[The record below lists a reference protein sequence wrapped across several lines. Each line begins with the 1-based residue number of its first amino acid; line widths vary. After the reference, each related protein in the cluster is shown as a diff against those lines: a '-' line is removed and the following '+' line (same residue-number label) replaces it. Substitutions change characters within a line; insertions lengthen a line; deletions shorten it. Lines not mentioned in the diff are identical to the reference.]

1 MRREGRLHWLFLA
14 VFLIVVLVPLT
25 TLPALSAPKTGGKIR
40 MSLADSDVTSLD
52 PIVPPD
58 NMSIW
63 TMLHIYDQLVRV
75 GKDGLSVDP
84 DAADSWKTSADGK
97 TWTFHIR
104 DGIKFSD
111 GAPLTAADA
120 KFSMQRAIS
129 KDSIF
134 GDSFTLVDSI
144 TAPDARTLV
153 ITLKKPWASFLAY
166 VSLYVASI
174 TPEKLVTAQ
183 GKDFWEHPIGSGPY
197 VLTEW
202 VKNDHLTLKRNPN
215 YWEKPYPYADEL
227 RFDVLT
233 DDNTRMLKLR
243 SGELDIA
250 TNVPPNQVEALKKT
264 KGLVVSLFPQM
275 RFDFVYVNHAKKP
288 FGDARVRRALNY
300 VVDRQAM
307 LKSVLFGYGQ
317 VAASMLPPMLYWNEQ
332 LKPYPLDVA
341 KAKALL
347 KEAGYSNGFSTEV
360 IVYAGDNQAS
370 QIATVLKDE
379 FKAIGVDLKVT
390 VLEPGAARARR
401 KAGDFEMIKGYY
413 TSDVIDPDELIAFGI
428 DYAGG
433 AVAKWMSFKNE
444 QISKL
449 AEAAATEMNAQ
460 KRKTMV
466 MEIQK
471 LAYDQAAVIPLFYA
485 PNRTALWDYVHD
497 FKQLPTANYRLWESW
512 VSK

>member
-1 MRREGRLHWLFLA
+1 MSRWRYWPILVACALA
-14 VFLIVVLVPLT
+14 LLLAIPPVQ
-25 TLPALSAPKTGGKIR
+25 SAPKTGGRIR

-75 GKDGLSVDP
+75 GKDGRSVDP
-84 DAADSWKTSADGK
+84 DAADSWKVSQDGK

-104 DGIKFSD
+104 DGLKFSD
-111 GAPLTAADA
+111 GTPLTAGDA
-120 KFSMQRAIS
+120 KFSMQRAVS

-134 GDSFTLVDSI
+134 GDSFTLVESMN
-144 TAPDARTLV
+144 APDDRTLV
-153 ITLKKPWASFLAY
+153 VVLKKPWASFLAY

-215 YWEKPYPYADEL
+215 YWEKPFPYADEL

-243 SGELDIA
+243 GGEIDIA

-264 KGLVVSLFPQM
+264 KGLNVQLFPQM
-275 RFDFVYVNHAKKP
+275 RFDFVYPNHAKKP
-288 FGDARVRRALNY
+288 FDDPRVGRALNM
-300 VVDRQAM
+300 VVNRQAL
-307 LKSVLFGYGQ
+307 LKAVLFGYGQ
-317 VAASMLPPMLYWNEQ
+317 VATSMLPPMLYWNDQ
-332 LKPYPLDVA
+332 LKPYPVDPA
-341 KAKALL
+341 RAKALL
-347 KEAGYSNGFSTEV
+347 KEAGYGNGFATEIL
-360 IVYAGDNQAS
+360 IVSGDNQAS
-370 QIATVLKDE
+370 QIATILKDE
-379 FKAIGVDLKVT
+379 FKAIGVELKVT
-390 VLEPGAARARR
+390 VLEVGALRARR
-401 KAGDFEMIKGYY
+401 KAGDFQMIKGYY
-413 TSDVIDPDELIAFGI
+413 TSDVVDPDELIAFGI
-428 DYAGG
+428 DFAGG

-444 QISKL
+444 RISKL
-449 AEAAATEMNAQ
+449 AEAAATEMNAA
-460 KRKTMV
+460 KRKV
-466 MEIQK
+466 MIYEIQK
-471 LAYDQAAVIPLFYA
+471 IAFDQAAVIPLFYA
-485 PNRTALWDYVHD
+485 ANRTAMWDHVHD
-497 FKQLPTANYRLWESW
+497 FKQLPTANYRLWETW

>member
-1 MRREGRLHWLFLA
+1 MRLWLALCWLA
-14 VFLIVVLVPLT
+14 VLVSLAAMPGV
-25 TLPALSAPKTGGKIR
+25 SAPKTGGKIR

-75 GKDGLSVDP
+75 SKDGRGVDP
-84 DAADSWKTSADGK
+84 DAADTWKVSPDGK

-104 DGIKFSD
+104 DGIRFSD
-111 GAPLTAADA
+111 GTPLTAADA

-144 TAPDARTLV
+144 TAPDDRTLV
-153 ITLKKPWASFLAY
+153 VTLKKPWASFLAY
-166 VSLYVASI
+166 VSLYVTSI
-174 TPEKLVTAQ
+174 TPEKQVTAK

-202 VKNDHLTLKRNPN
+202 VKNDHLALKRNPY

-243 SGELDIA
+243 SGEIDIA
-250 TNVPPNQVEALKKT
+250 TNVPPNQVEALKKV
-264 KGLVVSLFPQM
+264 KGLTVALFPQM

-288 FGDARVRRALNY
+288 FDDLRVRRALNY
-300 VVDRQAM
+300 VVNRQAI

-317 VAASMLPPMLYWNEQ
+317 VATSMLPPMLYWNDE
-332 LKPYPLDVA
+332 LKPYPLDVSRA
-341 KAKALL
+341 RALL
-347 KEAGYSNGFSTEV
+347 KEAGVPNGFPAEIL
-360 IVYAGDNQAS
+360 IVAGDNQAS
-370 QIATVLKDE
+370 QIATIMKDE
-379 FKAIGVDLKVT
+379 LKAIGVDLKVT
-390 VLEPGAARARR
+390 VLEVGAVRARR
-401 KAGDFEMIKGYY
+401 KAGDFQMIKGYY
-413 TSDVIDPDELIAFGI
+413 TSDVVDPDELIAFGI

-433 AVAKWMSFKNE
+433 AVAKWMGFKNE
-444 QISKL
+444 RISKL
-449 AEAAATEMNAQ
+449 AEAAATEMNAAR
-460 KRKTMV
+460 RKALIV
-466 MEIQK
+466 EIQK
-471 LAYDQAAVIPLFYA
+471 IAYDQAAVIPLFYA
-485 PNRTALWDYVHD
+485 ANRTALWDYVHD
-497 FKQLPTANYRLWESW
+497 FKQLPTANYRLWEAW

>member
-1 MRREGRLHWLFLA
+1 
-14 VFLIVVLVPLT
+14 
-25 TLPALSAPKTGGKIR
+25 

-75 GKDGLSVDP
+75 GTDGLHVDP
-84 DAADSWKTSADGK
+84 DAADKWTVSQDGK

-104 DGIKFSD
+104 DGMKFSD
-111 GAPLTAADA
+111 GTPVTAEDA

-129 KDSIF
+129 KDSIY
-134 GDSFTLVDSI
+134 GDSFTLVDTI
-144 TAPDARTLV
+144 KAPDPHTLV
-153 ITLKKPWASFLAY
+153 IALKKPWASFLAY

-174 TPEKLVTAQ
+174 TPEKQATAQ

-215 YWEKPYPYADEL
+215 YWEKPFPYVDEL

-250 TNVPPNQVEALKKT
+250 TNVPPNQVEALKAT
-264 KGLVVSLFPQM
+264 KGLQVELFPQM
-275 RFDFVYVNHAKKP
+275 RFDFVYPNHAKKP
-288 FGDARVRRALNY
+288 FDDARVLRALNM

-307 LKSVLFGYGQ
+307 LKAVLFGYGR
-317 VAASMLPPMLYWNEQ
+317 VATSMLPPMLYWNDQ
-332 LKPYPLDVA
+332 LKPYPVDA
-341 KAKALL
+341 AQAKALL
-347 KEAGYSNGFSTEV
+347 KEAGYPNGFSTEV
-360 IVYAGDNQAS
+360 LIASGDNQAS
-370 QIATVLKDE
+370 QIATILKDE
-379 FKAIGVDLKVT
+379 FKGIGVDLKVT
-390 VLEPGAARARR
+390 VLEAGALRARR
-401 KAGDFEMIKGYY
+401 KASDFQMIKGYY

-433 AVAKWMSFKNE
+433 AIAKWMNFKNDR
-444 QISKL
+444 ISKL
-449 AEAAATEMNAQ
+449 AAAAATEMNPD
-460 KRKTMV
+460 KRKAMV
-466 MEIQK
+466 LEIQK
-471 LAYDQAAVIPLFYA
+471 VAFDQAAVIPLFYA
-485 PNRTALWDYVHD
+485 ANRTALWDYVHD
-497 FKQLPTANYRLWESW
+497 FKQLPTANYRLWEAW

>member
-1 MRREGRLHWLFLA
+1 MTCGSRSHRLLIAVCLLA
-14 VFLIVVLVPLT
+14 VLVSLT
-25 TLPALSAPKTGGKIR
+25 ATPSISAPKSGGKIR

-75 GKDGLSVDP
+75 GKDGLSVEP

-111 GAPLTAADA
+111 GTPLTAGDA

-144 TAPDARTLV
+144 TAPDDHTLV
-153 ITLKKPWASFLAY
+153 VTLKKPWASFLAY

-174 TPEKLVTAQ
+174 TPEKQTTAG

-215 YWEKPYPYADEL
+215 YWQKPFPYVDEL

-264 KGLVVSLFPQM
+264 KGLSVALFPQM
-275 RFDFVYVNHAKKP
+275 RFDYVYVNHAKKP
-288 FGDARVRRALNY
+288 FDDLRVRRALNY
-300 VVDRQAM
+300 VVNRQAI

-317 VAASMLPPMLYWNEQ
+317 VATSMLPPMLYWNDQ
-332 LKPYPLDVA
+332 LKPYPLDA
-341 KAKALL
+341 ARAKALL
-347 KEAGYSNGFSTEV
+347 KEAGYGNGLSTEIL
-360 IVYAGDNQAS
+360 IVSGDNQAS
-370 QIATVLKDE
+370 QIATIMKDE
-379 FKAIGVDLKVT
+379 FKAVGVDLKVT
-390 VLEPGAARARR
+390 VLDVGAVRARR
-401 KAGDFEMIKGYY
+401 KSGDFQMIKGYY
-413 TSDVIDPDELIAFGI
+413 TSDVVDPDELIAFGI

-433 AVAKWMSFKNE
+433 AVAKWISFKNE
-444 QISKL
+444 RISKL
-449 AEAAATEMNAQ
+449 AEAAATEMNAA
-460 KRKTMV
+460 KRKAMIL
-466 MEIQK
+466 EIQK
-471 LAYDQAAVIPLFYA
+471 VAYDQAPVIPLYYA
-485 PNRTALWDYVHD
+485 ANRTAMWDHVHD
-497 FKQLPTANYRLWESW
+497 FKQLQTANYRLWETW